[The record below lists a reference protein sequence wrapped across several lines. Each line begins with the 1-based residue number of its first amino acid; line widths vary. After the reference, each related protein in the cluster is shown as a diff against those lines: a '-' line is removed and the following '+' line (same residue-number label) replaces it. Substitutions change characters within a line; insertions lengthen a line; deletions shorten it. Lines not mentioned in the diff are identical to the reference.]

1 MVNLFQRKIERNK
14 NKQNEKNVRKQTTM
28 KQIVLTFIEI

>member
-1 MVNLFQRKIERNK
+1 MVNLFQRKIERNE

>member
-1 MVNLFQRKIERNK
+1 MVNLFERKIERNK